1 MKNVA
6 KLPIESIS
14 PFTLLDYPDYTA
26 CILWFAGC
34 NMKCQYCYN
43 PEIVFS
49 EGKLPYEAALD
60 FLKTR
65 QGLLDGVVLSGGEC
79 TTKHGFVEFVS
90 EVKSLGF
97 CIKVDTNG
105 SAPWVL
111 ESLIQNKLIDYVA
124 LDFKAPPMKF
134 KTVTKSKLFNR
145 FERSM
150 KLLFSTN
157 TPFEVRTT
165 FHADLLE
172 LSDLKWMGNYLLE
185 QGYEGNYYL
194 QHFVNDT
201 ATIADLRNSTVK
213 IHDSQLEFDGLKVV
227 IRN

>member
-6 KLPIESIS
+6 KYPLESIS
-14 PFTLLDYPDYTA
+14 PFTLLDYPDLTA

-49 EGKLPYEAALD
+49 DGKISYEEALN

-65 QGLLDGVVLSGGEC
+65 QKLLDGVVLSGGEC
-79 TTKHGFVEFVS
+79 TTQKGFAEFVS
-90 EVKSLGF
+90 DIKSMGF
-97 CIKVDTNG
+97 CVKVDTNG

-111 ESLIQNKLIDYVA
+111 ESLIHNKLIDYVA
-124 LDFKAPPMKF
+124 LDFKAPPSKF
-134 KTVTKSKLFNR
+134 LTITKSKLFNR
-145 FERSM
+145 FEKSL
-150 KLLFSTN
+150 KLLLSTN

-165 FHADLLE
+165 YHADLLDIE
-172 LSDLKWMGNYLLE
+172 DLKWMGEYILE
-185 QGYEGNYYL
+185 QGYSGNYYL
-194 QHFVNDT
+194 QHFVNDI
-201 ATIADLRNSTVK
+201 ATIANLRNNQFK
-213 IHDSQLEFDGLKVV
+213 IKESQLEFEDLKVV